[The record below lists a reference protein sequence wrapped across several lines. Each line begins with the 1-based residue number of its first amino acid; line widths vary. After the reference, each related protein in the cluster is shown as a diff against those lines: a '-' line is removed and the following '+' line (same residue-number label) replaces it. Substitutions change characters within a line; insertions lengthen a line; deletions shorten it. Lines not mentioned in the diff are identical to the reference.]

1 MERNNY
7 IMKNLITLAIILI
20 TLNVNSQRLINTEN
34 KYSSDIQYNDEGNDC
49 SVRAFAEAFDI
60 KYDEALS
67 MLKEEGRQQRK
78 GMRISQYI
86 KAIKKTKA
94 KVGRGINAMSPKEF
108 IENIAQ
114 GNNSYIVVTK
124 NHTFVIEKY
133 RGEFAIKGNNG
144 DREAQIIGY
153 AYVSQ
158 N

>member
-1 MERNNY
+1 
-7 IMKNLITLAIILI
+7 MKNLITIAIVLL
-20 TLNVNSQRLINTEN
+20 TLQVNAQRLINTSN

-60 KYDEALS
+60 VYDDAMN
-67 MLKEEGRQQRK
+67 MLKESGRQQRK
-78 GMRISQYI
+78 GMSLSKYI
-86 KAIKKTKA
+86 KALKKTEA
-94 KVGRGINAMSPKEF
+94 KMGKSISMMSPKEF

-124 NHTFVIEKY
+124 NHTFVIEEY
-133 RGEFAIKGNNG
+133 RGEFVIKGNNG
-144 DREAQIIGY
+144 DDKAQIIGY